1 MPIRKEG
8 RASDKETV
16 FGRNA
21 QKVASL
27 NKVKIRKK
35 MTSRLVTQIRVLGIR
50 NRDSIVKWPTK
61 KCFFPGF
68 AKVTAERSGR
78 AGINGKKKPR
88 KKRGRCFSR
97 AYIVD

>member
-1 MPIRKEG
+1 MRKDG
-8 RASDKETV
+8 SASDSETAL
-16 FGRNA
+16 GRKA
-21 QKVASL
+21 QNVASL

-35 MTSRLVTQIRVLGIR
+35 MTSRLVTHIRVLGIR

-68 AKVTAERSGR
+68 TKVTAERSGR